1 MGMLLQR
8 LWFGMAAG
16 SLLYG
21 GCIQQT
27 EFALEAALRGCENAI
42 ALTLRLGAGYLL
54 FCGLMEIARAAGAA
68 RGMERMLR
76 PVIRRLMPHVRGAE
90 TREAITMNLS
100 MNLLGVGN
108 AATPLGMEAIRRMEE
123 ESGQTPGIRYDMYM
137 LLILNATSI
146 QLLPTTVLALRASA
160 GSARVNAVL
169 LPTLL
174 CTGASS
180 LVGAALGWLC
190 QKWEGKRH
198 GR

>member
-1 MGMLLQR
+1 MILQLL
-8 LWFGMAAG
+8 WVWMVAG

-21 GCIQQT
+21 GCTQQAG
-27 EFALEAALRGCENAI
+27 FGLEAALAGCENAI
-42 ALTLRLGAGYLL
+42 ALTLRLGAGYLF
-54 FCGLMEIARAAGAA
+54 FCGWMEMVKAAGAA
-68 RGMERMLR
+68 QGMERLLR
-76 PVIRRLMPHVRGAE
+76 PVLRRLMPYARSAE
-90 TREAITMNLS
+90 AREAITMNLT

-123 ESGQTPGIRYDMYM
+123 ESGQTPGVRYDMYM

-160 GSARVNAVL
+160 GSAQVNAVL

-180 LVGAALGWLC
+180 LVGVTLGWLC

>member
-1 MGMLLQR
+1 MILQ
-8 LWFGMAAG
+8 LIWFAMMAG

-21 GCIQQT
+21 GCTNQDG
-27 EFALEAALRGCENAI
+27 FGLEAALAGCENAI

-54 FCGLMEIARAAGAA
+54 FCGLMEIAKAAGAA
-68 RGMERMLR
+68 QAMERLLR
-76 PVIRRLMPHVRGAE
+76 PAIRWLMPHVRSAE
-90 TREAITMNLS
+90 TREAITMNLT
-100 MNLLGVGN
+100 MNLLGIGN

-123 ESGQTPGIRYDMYM
+123 ENAQNANVRYDMYM

-174 CTGASS
+174 CTALSS
-180 LVGAALGWLC
+180 LAGGVLGWLC
-190 QKWEGKRH
+190 QKWEEKRY
-198 GR
+198 GW